1 MPPWSASATRLQWPA
16 LSNALFA
23 LNRGD
28 GDALM
33 KLADRQW
40 GYFDGQYWDSLD
52 AAVIAPCLDGPTPL
66 TGEAAAQVV
75 ADGIRTA
82 PFLDNGEL
90 QRAFPGP
97 CDTWPEKTTL
107 DTLPTRV
114 PDLPPTLVISTVG
127 DIATPHQSGVE
138 LAAAWGVPLLT
149 VADTISGGAYLR
161 EITCV
166 DDLGTAFL
174 ISGQPPAADAT
185 C

>member
-1 MPPWSASATRLQWPA
+1 MFA
-16 LSNALFA
+16 LSP
-23 LNRGD
+23 GD
-28 GDALM
+28 RARRRKHPGRSG
-33 KLADRQW
+33 ADV
-40 GYFDGQYWDSLD
+40 YGQYWSSLD

-66 TGEAAAQVV
+66 TGAAAAEVV

-90 QRAFPGP
+90 PRAFPGP
-97 CDTWPEKTTL
+97 CDTWPETTTL
-107 DTLPTRV
+107 DTLPNGV

-174 ISGQPPAADAT
+174 ISGKQLAADAT